1 MVISG
6 YHKGIIR
13 GFNKFIYIMDIVF
26 VQGLK
31 VDTVIGI
38 YDWERKIRQEIV
50 LDIEMSSDIATASKT
65 DHIDQALNYKNVCK
79 RIASFVR
86 ESKFELVETLAEKIC
101 QLILNEFN
109 VNWVKLKLNK
119 GEAITG
125 AEGVGVIIERSK
137 C

>member
-1 MVISG
+1 
-6 YHKGIIR
+6 
-13 GFNKFIYIMDIVF
+13 MDIVF

-38 YDWERKIRQEIV
+38 YDWEKKIRQDIV
-50 LDIEMSSDIATASKT
+50 LDIEMSSDIAAAAET

-79 RIASFVR
+79 RVASFVR
-86 ESKFELVETLAEKIC
+86 ESKLELVETLAEQIC
-101 QLILNEFN
+101 QIILNEFN
-109 VNWVKLKLNK
+109 VEWVKLKLNK

-137 C
+137 S

>member
-1 MVISG
+1 
-6 YHKGIIR
+6 
-13 GFNKFIYIMDIVF
+13 MDIVF

-50 LDIEMSSDIATASKT
+50 LDIEMSSDIAAASKT

-79 RIASFVR
+79 RIVSFVR

-137 C
+137 S